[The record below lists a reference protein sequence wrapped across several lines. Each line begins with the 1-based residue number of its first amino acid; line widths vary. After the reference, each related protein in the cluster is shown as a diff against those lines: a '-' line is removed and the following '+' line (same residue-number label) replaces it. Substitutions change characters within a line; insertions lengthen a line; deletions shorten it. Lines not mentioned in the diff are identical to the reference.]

1 MFEFAAM
8 LLSASPVVTD
18 VVSETLACYASKN
31 EQSDQAI
38 VITNEAKPELSSKG
52 LRRVACPEALAWSPE
67 AARQQ
72 CDFLAHYDFVM
83 AVYYIELHG
92 IAPNEVCDE
101 GRMAAGLRV
110 RGQE

>member
-1 MFEFAAM
+1 MFEFAAL
-8 LLSASPVVTD
+8 LLSAGAATTD
-18 VVSETLACYASKN
+18 TPSESLACYASKN

-38 VITNEAKPELSSKG
+38 VITNEVKPALSAKG
-52 LRRVACPEALAWSPE
+52 LRRVACPEALAWSAE

>member
-1 MFEFAAM
+1 MFEFAVL
-8 LLSASPVVTD
+8 LLSSAAGTTD
-18 VVSETLACYASKN
+18 AVSETLACYASKY

-38 VITNEAKPELSSKG
+38 VITDEVKPALSAKG
-52 LRRVACPEALAWSPE
+52 LRMVACPEALAWSPE

-72 CDFLAHYDFVM
+72 CDFLAHYDFTM

-101 GRMAAGLRV
+101 GRMAAGLSV